1 MRKESE
7 EGPAFGSALAMD
19 LTTDYRSVYSKVTTD
34 ILKNIHIFKR
44 DFYFH
49 FQEEKAKRRSREESY
64 KKRAVLGESLA

>member
-7 EGPAFGSALAMD
+7 EGPAFGSVLAMD
-19 LTTDYRSVYSKVTTD
+19 LTTDYRSVYSKVSTD
-34 ILKNIHIFKR
+34 IIFIFSR

-64 KKRAVLGESLA
+64 KKRAVLEESLA